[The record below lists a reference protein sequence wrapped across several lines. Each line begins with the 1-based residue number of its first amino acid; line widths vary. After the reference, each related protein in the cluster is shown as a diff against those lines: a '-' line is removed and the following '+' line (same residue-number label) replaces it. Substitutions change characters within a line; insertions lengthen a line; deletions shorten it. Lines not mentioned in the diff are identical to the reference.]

1 MFAAEGADGAGAAL
15 RRGPAVPAGLTDS
28 YDDAEGYYNFQ
39 VQHCYIVM
47 LQYVACYMPCLV

>member
-39 VQHCYIVM
+39 VRLCYVM
-47 LQYVACYMPCLV
+47 LCNM